1 MIKISGVHKYFGS
14 NHVLKG
20 LDLEIY
26 DGETITII
34 GASGGGKSVLLKCMV
49 GLLNIDGGEI
59 FVDEHRISRLEED
72 ELWEVQKKFGFL
84 FQGAALFDSLTVAE
98 NISFGM
104 RNISRKKGAFPDEKE
119 MMARVKWCLSQV
131 GLKDI
136 EHLKPAE
143 LSGGMKKRVGLA
155 RAIATEPQYILYDE
169 PTTGLDPIKA
179 DLITD
184 LILHLQKELKVTSIV
199 VTHDMVAAYKVS
211 NRIAMLYDGKIVEI
225 GSPTDIQNT
234 KNPIV
239 RQFIEGKTEEKIL

>member
-1 MIKISGVHKYFGS
+1 MIKLSNVQKFFGK
-14 NHVLKG
+14 NHVLRG
-20 LDLEIY
+20 TDIEIY
-26 DGETITII
+26 DGETITVI
-34 GASGGGKSVLLKCMV
+34 GASGSGKSVMLKCIV
-49 GLLNIDGGEI
+49 GLLKPESGEI
-59 FVDEHRISRLEED
+59 YIDEREVTKLED
-72 ELWEVQKKFGFL
+72 EQLWDIQKRFGFL

-104 RNISRKKGAFPDEKE
+104 RNLTKVSEDDITD
-119 MMARVKWCLSQV
+119 RVKWCLKHV
-131 GLKDI
+131 GLKEI
-136 EHLKPAE
+136 ENLKPSE

-155 RAIATEPQYILYDE
+155 RAIATEPRYILYDE

-225 GSPTDIQNT
+225 GSPSDIQNT

-239 RQFIEGKTEEKIL
+239 RQFIEGKTEEKITYND